1 MFVRSRKPWP
11 IDIIPAIN
19 HHLEFDLGT
28 QQVTWKMTYNV
39 CTPVHAPSISTGSS
53 FNWLCDKSL
62 EVKLHSLK
70 EELRL
75 PKISLTKQ
83 LVGNSQQTH
92 LMAVVLI
99 DWRTCFCSKEVN
111 GSTRLSAFHLLYMS
125 FVWCTYS
132 PLTFVQRP
140 LNACGSTADIWYQLN
155 FLHQYTVMTKE
166 TKIKIIMQWT
176 WFKRVLSLYYHRET
190 ESINHTNPP
199 WVMVAVLSP
208 GTIGTHIHFRH
219 IVATSKCQ
227 SRWVAIFLTRA
238 VSTCH

>member
-111 GSTRLSAFHLLYMS
+111 GSTRLSAFPPLVHVFRVMHLQS
-125 FVWCTYS
+125 PHICTTSVERLWIHSGYLVPTQLS
-132 PLTFVQRP
+132 ASIHRNDKRNQDKDH
-140 LNACGSTADIWYQLN
+140 NAMNVIQKSS
-155 FLHQYTVMTKE
+155 
-166 TKIKIIMQWT
+166 II
-176 WFKRVLSLYYHRET
+176 VLS
-190 ESINHTNPP
+190 
-199 WVMVAVLSP
+199 
-208 GTIGTHIHFRH
+208 
-219 IVATSKCQ
+219 
-227 SRWVAIFLTRA
+227 
-238 VSTCH
+238 